1 MADRSV
7 TVVGAGLAGSEAALR
22 LSRAGVAVDLYEM
35 RPAKLTPAHRSGR
48 FAELVCSNSLGSGE
62 LTSGKGLLKEELR
75 ILGSALLP
83 IAEAS
88 RVPAGKALAV
98 DREEFG
104 RRVTEA
110 VRSCPGIRVHEEEVK
125 AIPGDPLVILAC
137 GPLASDA
144 IASAIRDVLGDDG
157 FYFYDAI
164 SPIVDAGTID
174 PEASFV
180 ADRYGVGTG
189 DYLNLPMDRER
200 YEAFLSAL
208 LTAKT
213 VALRAFEEPRYFEG
227 CMPVEE
233 IARRG
238 PDTLLFGPLRPV
250 GLRDPRTGG
259 IPHAV
264 VQLRKENAAGTMYNL
279 VGFQTRLTYPEQ
291 KRVFSLIPGLSS
303 AGYFSIRIGA
313 PQQFPRCPTAP
324 PSVDGVPEARRTLLR
339 GPDHGGRGIRRVD
352 RVRAG
357 RGGFRGA
364 EGRRKGSP
372 SLPAGVDDRRADGTD
387 HHAGSGP
394 GPADE
399 RQLRASSRS
408 GGAAEAGPEGAE
420 GGGRA
425 RRDAPLRRR
434 SLSCAQGHSLPSSP
448 FEQECPLKALA
459 LIVTSPAVPSAV
471 NPSVA
476 CVLGDRGLVRA

>member
-1 MADRSV
+1 VADRSV

-98 DREEFG
+98 DREEFA

-110 VRSCPGIRVHEEEVK
+110 VRSAPCVRVHEAEVK
-125 AIPGDPLVILAC
+125 SIPDDPLVILAC

-144 IASAIRDVLGDDG
+144 VASAIRGVLGDDG
-157 FYFYDAI
+157 LYFYDAI

-174 PEASFV
+174 PGASFV

-208 LTAKT
+208 LSAKT
-213 VALRAFEEPRYFEG
+213 VALRSFEEPRYFEG

-250 GLRDPRTGG
+250 GLRDPRTGR

-303 AGYFSIRIGA
+303 AGFLRYGSVHRNTFLDARRHLHPWMESRERDGLFFAGQITGVEGYVESIASGLVAGDSAAFRAAGKVPRAFPRESMIGA
-313 PQQFPRCPTAP
+313 LMERITTP
-324 PSVDGVPEARRTLLR
+324 
-339 GPDHGGRGIRRVD
+339 GPD
-352 RVRAG
+352 RAQPMNANFG
-357 RGGFRGA
+357 LLPEVA
-364 EGRRKGSP
+364 VRRKR
-372 SLPAGVDDRRADGTD
+372 DRK
-387 HHAGSGP
+387 
-394 GPADE
+394 E
-399 RQLRASSRS
+399 RK
-408 GGAAEAGPEGAE
+408 AEAAL
-420 GGGRA
+420 
-425 RRDAPLRRR
+425 DALRRFT
-434 SLSCAQGHSLPSSP
+434 AGLP
-448 FEQECPLKALA
+448 
-459 LIVTSPAVPSAV
+459 
-471 NPSVA
+471 
-476 CVLGDRGLVRA
+476 

>member
-1 MADRSV
+1 MADCSV
-7 TVVGAGLAGSEAALR
+7 TVVGAGLAGSEVALH

-83 IAEAS
+83 IAEVS

-164 SPIVDAGTID
+164 SPIVDAETID

-250 GLRDPRTGG
+250 GLRDPRNGA

-303 AGYFSIRIGA
+303 AGYFRYGSVHRNSFLDARRHLHPWMESRRRTGLFFAGQITGVEGYVESIASGLVAAVSAARRAAEMDPRPFPRESMIGA
-313 PQQFPRCPTAP
+313 LMERITTP
-324 PSVDGVPEARRTLLR
+324 
-339 GPDHGGRGIRRVD
+339 GPDRAQPMNANFGLLPEVDVRRKRDRKERKAEVALAAIRRFNAD
-352 RVRAG
+352 
-357 RGGFRGA
+357 
-364 EGRRKGSP
+364 
-372 SLPAGVDDRRADGTD
+372 LP
-387 HHAGSGP
+387 
-394 GPADE
+394 
-399 RQLRASSRS
+399 
-408 GGAAEAGPEGAE
+408 
-420 GGGRA
+420 
-425 RRDAPLRRR
+425 
-434 SLSCAQGHSLPSSP
+434 
-448 FEQECPLKALA
+448 
-459 LIVTSPAVPSAV
+459 
-471 NPSVA
+471 
-476 CVLGDRGLVRA
+476 

>member
-1 MADRSV
+1 MPERSV

-35 RPAKLTPAHRSGR
+35 RPTKLTPAHRSGR

-104 RRVTEA
+104 RRVTEE
-110 VRSCPGIRVHEEEVK
+110 VRSCPGIRVHEEEVNTV
-125 AIPGDPLVILAC
+125 PGDPLVILAC

-164 SPIVDAGTID
+164 SPIVDAETID

-200 YEAFLSAL
+200 YAAFLSAL
-208 LTAKT
+208 LTAET
-213 VALRAFEEPRYFEG
+213 VPVRSFEEPRYFEG

-250 GLRDPRTGG
+250 GLRDPKTGR

-303 AGYFSIRIGA
+303 AGYFRYGSVHRNSFLDARRHLHPWMESRSRPGLFFAGQITGVEGYVESIASGLVAAVSALLRAAGKDPSPFPRESMIGA
-313 PQQFPRCPTAP
+313 LMERITTPGTDRPQPMNANF
-324 PSVDGVPEARRTLLR
+324 GLLPEVAERRKRDRKDRKVEVALAA
-339 GPDHGGRGIRRVD
+339 IRR
-352 RVRAG
+352 
-357 RGGFRGA
+357 F
-364 EGRRKGSP
+364 
-372 SLPAGVDDRRADGTD
+372 
-387 HHAGSGP
+387 
-394 GPADE
+394 
-399 RQLRASSRS
+399 
-408 GGAAEAGPEGAE
+408 AA
-420 GGGRA
+420 
-425 RRDAPLRRR
+425 L
-434 SLSCAQGHSLPSSP
+434 
-448 FEQECPLKALA
+448 
-459 LIVTSPAVPSAV
+459 
-471 NPSVA
+471 
-476 CVLGDRGLVRA
+476 

>member
-1 MADRSV
+1 MSDRSV

-35 RPAKLTPAHRSGR
+35 RPTKLTPAHRSGK

-62 LTSGKGLLKEELR
+62 RTSGKGLLKEELR

-104 RRVTEA
+104 RRVTEE
-110 VRSCPGIRVHEEEVK
+110 VRSCPGVRVHEEEVNMV
-125 AIPGDPLVILAC
+125 PGDPLVILAC

-144 IASAIRDVLGDDG
+144 IASAIRDFLGDDG

-164 SPIVDAGTID
+164 SPIVDAETID

-200 YEAFLSAL
+200 YAAFLSAL
-208 LTAKT
+208 LTAET
-213 VALRAFEEPRYFEG
+213 VPMRSFEEPRYFEG

-250 GLRDPRTGG
+250 GLRDPRTGR

-303 AGYFSIRIGA
+303 AGYFRYGSVHRNSFLDARRHLHPWMESRSRPGLFFAGQITGVEGYVESIASGLVAAVSALFRATGKDPRPFPRESMIGA
-313 PQQFPRCPTAP
+313 LMERITTPGTDRPQPMNANF
-324 PSVDGVPEARRTLLR
+324 GLLPEVAERRKRDRKDRKVEVALAA
-339 GPDHGGRGIRRVD
+339 IRR
-352 RVRAG
+352 
-357 RGGFRGA
+357 F
-364 EGRRKGSP
+364 
-372 SLPAGVDDRRADGTD
+372 
-387 HHAGSGP
+387 
-394 GPADE
+394 
-399 RQLRASSRS
+399 
-408 GGAAEAGPEGAE
+408 AA
-420 GGGRA
+420 
-425 RRDAPLRRR
+425 L
-434 SLSCAQGHSLPSSP
+434 
-448 FEQECPLKALA
+448 
-459 LIVTSPAVPSAV
+459 
-471 NPSVA
+471 
-476 CVLGDRGLVRA
+476 

>member
-1 MADRSV
+1 VPDRSV
-7 TVVGAGLAGSEAALR
+7 TVVGAGLAGSEAALQ

-48 FAELVCSNSLGSGE
+48 FAELVCSNSLGSVE
-62 LTSGKGLLKEELR
+62 RTSGKGLLKEELR

-110 VRSCPGIRVHEEEVK
+110 VRSGHGIRVHEEEVK
-125 AIPGDPLVILAC
+125 TVPQDPVVILAC

-144 IASAIRDVLGDDG
+144 IASAICDVLGDEG

-164 SPIVDAGTID
+164 SPIVDAETID
-174 PEASFV
+174 PEASFA
-180 ADRYGVGTG
+180 ADRYGVGAG

-208 LTAKT
+208 RTGKT
-213 VALRAFEEPRYFEG
+213 VPLRSFEEPRYFEG
-227 CMPVEE
+227 CMPLEE

-238 PDTLLFGPLRPV
+238 PETLLFGPLRPV
-250 GLRDPRTGG
+250 GLRDPRTGR

-303 AGYFSIRIGA
+303 ARFLRFG
-313 PQQFPRCPTAP
+313 
-324 PSVDGVPEARRTLLR
+324 SVHRNSFLDARRHLHPWMESR
-339 GPDHGGRGIRRVD
+339 
-352 RVRAG
+352 
-357 RGGFRGA
+357 
-364 EGRRKGSP
+364 
-372 SLPAGVDDRRADGTD
+372 
-387 HHAGSGP
+387 
-394 GPADE
+394 
-399 RQLRASSRS
+399 SRS
-408 GGAAEAGPEGAE
+408 GLFFAGQITGVEGYVESIASGLVAAVSA
-420 GGGRA
+420 A
-425 RRDAPLRRR
+425 RRAAGKGPRPFPRESMIGALMERITTPGPDRAQPMNANFGLLPDVAVRRKR
-434 SLSCAQGHSLPSSP
+434 DRKDRKA
-448 FEQECPLKALA
+448 EVALA
-459 LIVTSPAVPSAV
+459 ATRRFNADLA
-471 NPSVA
+471 
-476 CVLGDRGLVRA
+476 

>member
-1 MADRSV
+1 MADRPV

-22 LSRAGVAVDLYEM
+22 LSRDGVAVDLYEM

-48 FAELVCSNSLGSGE
+48 FAELVCSNSLGSVE
-62 LTSGKGLLKEELR
+62 PTSGKGLLKEELR
-75 ILGSALLP
+75 ILGCALLP

-144 IASAIRDVLGDDG
+144 IASAIRDALGDEG

-164 SPIVDAGTID
+164 SPIVDAETID

-189 DYLNLPMDRER
+189 DYLNLPMDRDR

-208 LTAKT
+208 LAAKT

-250 GLRDPRTGG
+250 GLRDPRTGR

-264 VQLRKENAAGTMYNL
+264 VQLRKENTAGTTYNL

-303 AGYFSIRIGA
+303 AGYFRFGSVHRNSFLDARRHLHPWMESRNRAGLFFAGQITGVEGYVESIASGLVAAVSAASRAAGKDPRLFPRESLIGA
-313 PQQFPRCPTAP
+313 LMERITTP
-324 PSVDGVPEARRTLLR
+324 
-339 GPDHGGRGIRRVD
+339 GPDRAQPMNANFGLLPEVEVRRKRDRKERKVEVALAAIRRL
-352 RVRAG
+352 A
-357 RGGFRGA
+357 
-364 EGRRKGSP
+364 
-372 SLPAGVDDRRADGTD
+372 ADLT
-387 HHAGSGP
+387 
-394 GPADE
+394 
-399 RQLRASSRS
+399 
-408 GGAAEAGPEGAE
+408 
-420 GGGRA
+420 
-425 RRDAPLRRR
+425 
-434 SLSCAQGHSLPSSP
+434 
-448 FEQECPLKALA
+448 
-459 LIVTSPAVPSAV
+459 
-471 NPSVA
+471 
-476 CVLGDRGLVRA
+476 

>member
-1 MADRSV
+1 MADRPV

-22 LSRAGVAVDLYEM
+22 LSRDGVAVDLYEM

-48 FAELVCSNSLGSGE
+48 FAELVCSNSLGSVE
-62 LTSGKGLLKEELR
+62 PTSGKGLLKEELR
-75 ILGSALLP
+75 ILGCALLP

-144 IASAIRDVLGDDG
+144 IASAIRDALGDEG

-164 SPIVDAGTID
+164 SPIVDAETID

-189 DYLNLPMDRER
+189 DYLNLPMDRDR

-208 LTAKT
+208 LAAKT

-250 GLRDPRTGG
+250 GLRDPRTGR

-264 VQLRKENAAGTMYNL
+264 VQLRKENTAGTTYNL

-303 AGYFSIRIGA
+303 AGYFRFGSVHRNSFLDARRHLHPWMESRNRAGLFFAGQITGVEGYVESIASGLVAAVSAVSRAAGKDPRLFPRESLIGA
-313 PQQFPRCPTAP
+313 LMERITTP
-324 PSVDGVPEARRTLLR
+324 
-339 GPDHGGRGIRRVD
+339 GPDRAQPMNANFGLLPEVEVRRKRDRKERKVEVALAAIRRL
-352 RVRAG
+352 A
-357 RGGFRGA
+357 
-364 EGRRKGSP
+364 
-372 SLPAGVDDRRADGTD
+372 ADLT
-387 HHAGSGP
+387 
-394 GPADE
+394 
-399 RQLRASSRS
+399 
-408 GGAAEAGPEGAE
+408 
-420 GGGRA
+420 
-425 RRDAPLRRR
+425 
-434 SLSCAQGHSLPSSP
+434 
-448 FEQECPLKALA
+448 
-459 LIVTSPAVPSAV
+459 
-471 NPSVA
+471 
-476 CVLGDRGLVRA
+476 

>member
-1 MADRSV
+1 MADRPV

-22 LSRAGVAVDLYEM
+22 LSRDGVAVDLYEM

-48 FAELVCSNSLGSGE
+48 FAELVCSNSLGSVE
-62 LTSGKGLLKEELR
+62 PTSGKGLLKEELR
-75 ILGSALLP
+75 ILGCALLP

-144 IASAIRDVLGDDG
+144 IASAIRDALGDEG

-164 SPIVDAGTID
+164 SPIVDAETID

-189 DYLNLPMDRER
+189 DYLNLPMDRDR

-208 LTAKT
+208 LAAKT

-250 GLRDPRTGG
+250 GLRDPRTGR

-264 VQLRKENAAGTMYNL
+264 VQLRKENTAGTMYNL

-303 AGYFSIRIGA
+303 AGYFRFGSVHRNSFLDARRHLHPWMESRNRAGLFFAGQITGVEGYVESIASGLVAAVSAASRAAGKDPRLFPRESLIGA
-313 PQQFPRCPTAP
+313 LMERITTPCPDRAQP
-324 PSVDGVPEARRTLLR
+324 MNANFGLLPEVEVRRKRDRKARKVEVALAA
-339 GPDHGGRGIRRVD
+339 IRRL
-352 RVRAG
+352 A
-357 RGGFRGA
+357 
-364 EGRRKGSP
+364 
-372 SLPAGVDDRRADGTD
+372 ADLT
-387 HHAGSGP
+387 
-394 GPADE
+394 
-399 RQLRASSRS
+399 
-408 GGAAEAGPEGAE
+408 
-420 GGGRA
+420 
-425 RRDAPLRRR
+425 
-434 SLSCAQGHSLPSSP
+434 
-448 FEQECPLKALA
+448 
-459 LIVTSPAVPSAV
+459 
-471 NPSVA
+471 
-476 CVLGDRGLVRA
+476 

>member
-1 MADRSV
+1 MADRPV
-7 TVVGAGLAGSEAALR
+7 TIVGAGLAGSEAALR
-22 LSRAGVAVDLYEM
+22 LSRVGIAVDLYEM

-110 VRSCPGIRVHEEEVK
+110 VRSCPGIRIHEEEVK

-144 IASAIRDVLGDDG
+144 IASAIRDALGDDG

-250 GLRDPRTGG
+250 GLRDPRTGR

-303 AGYFSIRIGA
+303 AGYFRLG
-313 PQQFPRCPTAP
+313 
-324 PSVDGVPEARRTLLR
+324 SVHRNSFLDARRHLHPWMESR
-339 GPDHGGRGIRRVD
+339 
-352 RVRAG
+352 
-357 RGGFRGA
+357 
-364 EGRRKGSP
+364 
-372 SLPAGVDDRRADGTD
+372 
-387 HHAGSGP
+387 
-394 GPADE
+394 
-399 RQLRASSRS
+399 SRS
-408 GGAAEAGPEGAE
+408 GLFFAGQITGVEGYVESIASGLVAAVSA
-420 GGGRA
+420 A
-425 RRDAPLRRR
+425 RRDAGKAPRPFPPESMIGALMERITTPGPDRAQPMNANFGLLPEVEVRRKR
-434 SLSCAQGHSLPSSP
+434 DRKDRKA
-448 FEQECPLKALA
+448 EVALA
-459 LIVTSPAVPSAV
+459 SIRDFAASEWIDAPLQ
-471 NPSVA
+471 
-476 CVLGDRGLVRA
+476 

>member
-7 TVVGAGLAGSEAALR
+7 TIVGAGLAGSEAALY
-22 LSRAGVAVDLYEM
+22 LSRGGVAVDLYEM
-35 RPAKLTPAHRSGR
+35 RPAKRTPAHRSGR
-48 FAELVCSNSLGSGE
+48 FAELVCSNSLGSEE
-62 LTSGKGLLKEELR
+62 LSSGKGLLKEELR

-110 VRSCPGIRVHEEEVK
+110 VRSCPGVRVHEEEVTS
-125 AIPGDPLVILAC
+125 IPMDPIVILAC

-144 IASAIRDVLGDDG
+144 ITSAIRDVLGDEG

-208 LTAKT
+208 VTAKT

-238 PDTLLFGPLRPV
+238 PETLLFGPLRPV
-250 GLRDPRTGG
+250 GLRDPRTGR

-264 VQLRKENAAGTMYNL
+264 VQLRKENADGTMYNL

-303 AGYFSIRIGA
+303 AGYFRYGSVHRNSFLDARRHLHPWMEFRGRPGLFFAGQITGVEGYVESIASGLVAAVSAELRSAGKDPRPFPRESMIGALMERITTPGPDRAQPMNANFGLLPEVAVRRKRDRKDRKAEIALAGIRNFAASGRIGA
-313 PQQFPRCPTAP
+313 APQ
-324 PSVDGVPEARRTLLR
+324 
-339 GPDHGGRGIRRVD
+339 
-352 RVRAG
+352 
-357 RGGFRGA
+357 
-364 EGRRKGSP
+364 
-372 SLPAGVDDRRADGTD
+372 
-387 HHAGSGP
+387 
-394 GPADE
+394 
-399 RQLRASSRS
+399 
-408 GGAAEAGPEGAE
+408 
-420 GGGRA
+420 
-425 RRDAPLRRR
+425 
-434 SLSCAQGHSLPSSP
+434 
-448 FEQECPLKALA
+448 
-459 LIVTSPAVPSAV
+459 
-471 NPSVA
+471 
-476 CVLGDRGLVRA
+476 

>member
-22 LSRAGVAVDLYEM
+22 LSRDGVAVDLYEM
-35 RPAKLTPAHRSGR
+35 RPSKLTPAHRSGR

-75 ILGSALLP
+75 ILGCALLP

-98 DREEFG
+98 DREEFS

-110 VRSCPGIRVHEEEVK
+110 VRSCPGIRVHEEEVT

-144 IASAIRDVLGDDG
+144 IASAIRDALGDDG

-164 SPIVDAGTID
+164 SPIVDAETID

-238 PDTLLFGPLRPV
+238 PETLLFGPLRPV
-250 GLRDPRTGG
+250 GLRDPRSGR

-264 VQLRKENAAGTMYNL
+264 VQLRKENEAGTMYNL

-303 AGYFSIRIGA
+303 AAYFRYGSVHRNSFLDARRHLHPWMESRSRAGLFFAGQITGVEGYVESIASGLVAAVSAQRRNAGKDPRPFPRESMIGA
-313 PQQFPRCPTAP
+313 LMERITTP
-324 PSVDGVPEARRTLLR
+324 
-339 GPDHGGRGIRRVD
+339 GPDRAQPMNANFGLLPEVEVRRKRD
-352 RVRAG
+352 RKERKVEVALAAARQAAG
-357 RGGFRGA
+357 WDGA
-364 EGRRKGSP
+364 VNAVEGR
-372 SLPAGVDDRRADGTD
+372 
-387 HHAGSGP
+387 
-394 GPADE
+394 
-399 RQLRASSRS
+399 
-408 GGAAEAGPEGAE
+408 
-420 GGGRA
+420 
-425 RRDAPLRRR
+425 
-434 SLSCAQGHSLPSSP
+434 
-448 FEQECPLKALA
+448 
-459 LIVTSPAVPSAV
+459 
-471 NPSVA
+471 
-476 CVLGDRGLVRA
+476 

>member
-1 MADRSV
+1 MAEHSV

-22 LSRAGVAVDLYEM
+22 LSRAGIAVDLYEM
-35 RPAKLTPAHRSGR
+35 RPGKLTPAHRSGR

-83 IAEAS
+83 IAESS

-98 DREEFG
+98 DRDEFG

-110 VRSCPGIRVHEEEVK
+110 VRSCPGIRIHEEEVK
-125 AIPGDPLVILAC
+125 AIPCDPLVILAC

-144 IASAIRDVLGDDG
+144 ITSAIRDLVGDDG

-250 GLRDPRTGG
+250 GLRDPRTGR

-279 VGFQTRLTYPEQ
+279 VGFQTRMTYPEQ
-291 KRVFSLIPGLSS
+291 KRVFSLIPGLAS
-303 AGYFSIRIGA
+303 AGYFRYGSVHRNGFLDARRHLHPWMESRRRTGLFFAGQITGVEGYVESIASGLVAAVSAQRRVAGKDPGPFPRESMIGA
-313 PQQFPRCPTAP
+313 LMERITTP
-324 PSVDGVPEARRTLLR
+324 
-339 GPDHGGRGIRRVD
+339 GPD
-352 RVRAG
+352 RAQPMNANFG
-357 RGGFRGA
+357 LLP
-364 EGRRKGSP
+364 EVEVRRKR
-372 SLPAGVDDRRADGTD
+372 DRKERKAEVALDAIRSF
-387 HHAGSGP
+387 AGS
-394 GPADE
+394 
-399 RQLRASSRS
+399 L
-408 GGAAEAGPEGAE
+408 
-420 GGGRA
+420 
-425 RRDAPLRRR
+425 
-434 SLSCAQGHSLPSSP
+434 
-448 FEQECPLKALA
+448 
-459 LIVTSPAVPSAV
+459 
-471 NPSVA
+471 
-476 CVLGDRGLVRA
+476 

>member
-1 MADRSV
+1 MPDRSV

-22 LSRAGVAVDLYEM
+22 LSRAGVAVHLYEM

-48 FAELVCSNSLGSGE
+48 FAELVCSNSLGSVE
-62 LTSGKGLLKEELR
+62 TVSGKGLLKEELR
-75 ILGSALLP
+75 ILGSTLLP
-83 IAEAS
+83 IADAS

-110 VRSCPGIRVHEEEVK
+110 VRSCPGIRVHEEEVT
-125 AIPGDPLVILAC
+125 AIPRDPLVILAC

-144 IASAIRDVLGDDG
+144 LASAIRDVLGDDG

-164 SPIVDAGTID
+164 SPIVDADTVD

-208 LTAKT
+208 STAKT

-250 GLRDPRTGG
+250 GLRDPRTGR

-303 AGYFSIRIGA
+303 AGYFRYGSVHRNSFLDARRHLHPWMEFRGRTGLFFAGQITGVEGYVESIASGLVAAVSAARRARGEEPVPFPPESMIGA
-313 PQQFPRCPTAP
+313 LMERITTP
-324 PSVDGVPEARRTLLR
+324 
-339 GPDHGGRGIRRVD
+339 GPD
-352 RVRAG
+352 RAQPMNANFG
-357 RGGFRGA
+357 LLPEVA
-364 EGRRKGSP
+364 VRRKR
-372 SLPAGVDDRRADGTD
+372 DRK
-387 HHAGSGP
+387 
-394 GPADE
+394 E
-399 RQLRASSRS
+399 RKAEVALDAIRS
-408 GGAAEAGPEGAE
+408 FNAA
-420 GGGRA
+420 GGG
-425 RRDAPLRRR
+425 
-434 SLSCAQGHSLPSSP
+434 HSSP
-448 FEQECPLKALA
+448 
-459 LIVTSPAVPSAV
+459 
-471 NPSVA
+471 
-476 CVLGDRGLVRA
+476 

>member
-1 MADRSV
+1 MPDRSV

-22 LSRAGVAVDLYEM
+22 LARSGVVVDLYEM

-48 FAELVCSNSLGSGE
+48 FAELVCSNSLGSLE
-62 LTSGKGLLKEELR
+62 ATSGKGLLKEELR

-83 IAEAS
+83 LAEAS

-125 AIPGDPLVILAC
+125 AIPGAPPLVILAC

-144 IASAIRDVLGDDG
+144 IAAAIRDLLGDDG

-174 PEASFV
+174 SVASFV

-189 DYLNLPMDRER
+189 DYLNLPMDREQ

-208 LTAKT
+208 LNAKT
-213 VALRAFEEPRYFEG
+213 VPLREFEEPRYFEG

-233 IARRG
+233 MARRG

-250 GLRDPRTGG
+250 GLRDPRTGR

-303 AGYFSIRIGA
+303 AGYFRYGSVHRNSFLDARRHLHPWMEFRGRTGLFFAGQITGVEGYVESIASGLVAAVSSALRAAGKDSRPFPPESMIGA
-313 PQQFPRCPTAP
+313 LMERITTPGPDRPQPMNANFGLLPE
-324 PSVDGVPEARRTLLR
+324 VDARRKRDRKERKAEVAL
-339 GPDHGGRGIRRVD
+339 DAIRNFAAD
-352 RVRAG
+352 
-357 RGGFRGA
+357 
-364 EGRRKGSP
+364 
-372 SLPAGVDDRRADGTD
+372 LP
-387 HHAGSGP
+387 
-394 GPADE
+394 
-399 RQLRASSRS
+399 
-408 GGAAEAGPEGAE
+408 
-420 GGGRA
+420 
-425 RRDAPLRRR
+425 
-434 SLSCAQGHSLPSSP
+434 
-448 FEQECPLKALA
+448 
-459 LIVTSPAVPSAV
+459 
-471 NPSVA
+471 
-476 CVLGDRGLVRA
+476 

>member
-1 MADRSV
+1 MTDRSV

-22 LSRAGVAVDLYEM
+22 LSRAGEAVDLYEM
-35 RPAKLTPAHRSGR
+35 RPAKLTHAHRSGR
-48 FAELVCSNSLGSGE
+48 FAELVCSNSLGSVE

-98 DREEFG
+98 DREEFA

-110 VRSCPGIRVHEEEVK
+110 VRSAPGVRVHEAEVS

-144 IASAIRDVLGDDG
+144 IASAIRDALGDDG

-174 PEASFV
+174 PGASFV

-213 VALRAFEEPRYFEG
+213 VALRSFEEPRYFEG

-250 GLRDPRTGG
+250 GLRDPRTGR

-303 AGYFSIRIGA
+303 AGFLRFGSVHRNTFLDARRHLHPWMESRERAGLIFAGQITGVEGYVESIASGLVAADSAAFRAAGKVPRPFPRESMIGA
-313 PQQFPRCPTAP
+313 LMERITTP
-324 PSVDGVPEARRTLLR
+324 
-339 GPDHGGRGIRRVD
+339 GPDRAQPMNANFGLLPDVGERRKRDRKERKVEVALAAIRRFNAD
-352 RVRAG
+352 
-357 RGGFRGA
+357 
-364 EGRRKGSP
+364 
-372 SLPAGVDDRRADGTD
+372 LP
-387 HHAGSGP
+387 
-394 GPADE
+394 
-399 RQLRASSRS
+399 
-408 GGAAEAGPEGAE
+408 
-420 GGGRA
+420 
-425 RRDAPLRRR
+425 
-434 SLSCAQGHSLPSSP
+434 
-448 FEQECPLKALA
+448 
-459 LIVTSPAVPSAV
+459 
-471 NPSVA
+471 
-476 CVLGDRGLVRA
+476 